1 MTADAAAAVEQ
12 GLRGGLVVV
21 PAAPAL
27 VDMERN
33 VAYRDALL
41 GADLA
46 ITDSG
51 LMVLL
56 WRIFKREKIARV
68 SGLEYLRLLLAEPGL
83 HLPGAVAWV
92 MPTVAARDRL
102 LSRMGSTGAPVAAN
116 DCYLAPF
123 YPDGELGDPAL
134 LAWIQQRHPTHVII
148 GLGGGVQERLGHFLK
163 CSLDYR
169 PGIHCVGA
177 AIGFLTGDQVH
188 IPMWADYLFLGWF
201 FRCLHEPR
209 KFIPRYW
216 RARRLIPLMWRYGA
230 NLPPLVT
237 SRE

>member
-1 MTADAAAAVEQ
+1 VKAGNEVAITLTQTKTILGIRFMTADAAAAVEQ

-134 LAWIQQRHPTHVII
+134 LAWIQQRH
-148 GLGGGVQERLGHFLK
+148 
-163 CSLDYR
+163 DYDGAQLNR
-169 PGIHCVGA
+169 PV
-177 AIGFLTGDQVH
+177 L
-188 IPMWADYLFLGWF
+188 L
-201 FRCLHEPR
+201 
-209 KFIPRYW
+209 
-216 RARRLIPLMWRYGA
+216 
-230 NLPPLVT
+230 
-237 SRE
+237 S

>member
-102 LSRMGSTGAPVAAN
+102 LSRMRAGQDGVRSWGLGWTGRLGGERRWGGAPAEVGIGRGVYHVSN
-116 DCYLAPF
+116 QSLADD
-123 YPDGELGDPAL
+123 YPASRKLIRVQPQNRCMDAQPRT
-134 LAWIQQRHPTHVII
+134 QP
-148 GLGGGVQERLGHFLK
+148 VQEAPDNPK
-163 CSLDYR
+163 PQD
-169 PGIHCVGA
+169 
-177 AIGFLTGDQVH
+177 LT
-188 IPMWADYLFLGWF
+188 PF
-201 FRCLHEPR
+201 
-209 KFIPRYW
+209 
-216 RARRLIPLMWRYGA
+216 
-230 NLPPLVT
+230 
-237 SRE
+237 